1 MTDMQEGEEV
11 NDTTYKVL
19 AQRFMEC
26 VETEDQSGI
35 EQVLSELV
43 AKRES
48 VLLQDLGRLARDLH
62 ESLNSLRLDPHLA
75 DMLRDDIPDVKER
88 LSYVTRMTEQ
98 AANTT
103 IGMVESALPLVDD
116 IGGTAEHLQQDWRKL
131 VHRELSGAEFGRVVD
146 EISSFFLTVQNYSG
160 GIRGKLT
167 EVLTAQ
173 SFQDL
178 TGQVIT
184 RLISLVEDLEKN
196 LVQLILYQAR
206 DHMSVTETAEG
217 IATRVEHEHFLAGPR
232 VEHENDSEEIVKNQD
247 DVDAVLSSLGF

>member
-1 MTDMQEGEEV
+1 MTDMQEGEEG
-11 NDTTYKVL
+11 NDTTDYKVL

-35 EQVLSELV
+35 EQVLLELV
-43 AKRES
+43 ANRES

-62 ESLNSLRLDPHLA
+62 ESLMSLRLDPYLA

-116 IGGTAEHLQQDWRKL
+116 IGGIAEHLQQDWRKL

-146 EISSFFLTVQNYSG
+146 EISSFLLTVQDYSG

-196 LVQLILYQAR
+196 LVQLILCQAR
-206 DHMSVTETAEG
+206 DHMSETAEG
-217 IATRVEHEHFLAGPR
+217 IATGVEHEHFLAGPR
-232 VEHENDSEEIVKNQD
+232 VEHENDAEQIVKSQD